1 MWTYEAVGRKVR
13 KRVPVSAAVVASVL
27 ALAGVLATVAANQ
40 YLARQDR
47 LRKDFA
53 EALAAVERY
62 AELPYRVLRRQTSD
76 AETRER
82 LSDAIHEVQQDL
94 LFHRSWVRVQ
104 DAHAADTYD
113 ALVGAARREAG
124 QAMTRAW
131 GTDPIASDEGMPLG
145 VGLTFPEMER
155 RREEYIET
163 VRWQLQWLPVRWVR
177 THVVPWILELS
188 RSSRD
193 AG

>member
-1 MWTYEAVGRKVR
+1 M
-13 KRVPVSAAVVASVL
+13 PVSAAVVASVL

-40 YLARQDR
+40 FLARQDR

-62 AELPYRVLRRQTSD
+62 AELPYRILRRQASD

-82 LSDAIHEVQQDL
+82 LSEAIHEIQQNL

-104 DAHAADTYD
+104 DARVADAYD

-124 QAMTRAW
+124 QAMTQAW
-131 GTDPIASDEGMPLG
+131 RTDPIASDEGMPLG

-155 RREEYIET
+155 RREEYIEA
-163 VRWQLQWLPVRWVR
+163 VRWQLQWLPVRWAR
-177 THVVPWILELS
+177 TRLVPWILELPRKS
-188 RSSRD
+188 RR

>member
-1 MWTYEAVGRKVR
+1 
-13 KRVPVSAAVVASVL
+13 
-27 ALAGVLATVAANQ
+27 
-40 YLARQDR
+40 
-47 LRKDFA
+47 
-53 EALAAVERY
+53 
-62 AELPYRVLRRQTSD
+62 
-76 AETRER
+76 
-82 LSDAIHEVQQDL
+82 
-94 LFHRSWVRVQ
+94 VQ
-104 DAHAADTYD
+104 DAHVADTYD

-124 QAMTRAW
+124 EAITQAW
-131 GTDPIASDEGMPLG
+131 GTDPIASDEDMPLG

-177 THVVPWILELS
+177 THVVPWILELP

>member
-1 MWTYEAVGRKVR
+1 M
-13 KRVPVSAAVVASVL
+13 SAAIATSVL

-40 YLARQDR
+40 FLARQDR

-62 AELPYRVLRRQTSD
+62 AELPYRILRRQASD

-82 LSDAIHEVQQDL
+82 LSEAIHEVQQDL

-104 DAHAADTYD
+104 DARVAEAYD
-113 ALVGAARREAG
+113 ALVDAARREAG
-124 QAMTRAW
+124 QAMTQAW
-131 GTDPIASDEGMPLG
+131 STDPIASDEGMPLG

-155 RREEYIET
+155 RREEYIEA
-163 VRWQLQWLPVRWVR
+163 VRWQLQWLPARWVR
-177 THVVPWILELS
+177 AHVIPWILELPR
-188 RSSRD
+188 RSKDGR
-193 AG
+193 